1 MSEATNSKKLNE
13 LRKSIDDID
22 AAIVNLLAERMA
34 VCKQVAAVKAETATA
49 VMQPQRVREVLNL
62 RRQWAIDKQVDP
74 DFTEQLFRI
83 LLAETHRIEIAE
95 VRTEPAPNKTADALR
110 SALDTV
116 ACRIDHVV
124 VAVANLTAAIQFLTS
139 LGFKVTPTQDSAIVT
154 ADAGGVTVVL
164 VGPGDP
170 GVDAHLATHGSGVQH
185 IAIEVLN
192 AGFVQQA
199 LKAANVPLLT
209 DVIVDADGHEQVFT
223 VLDPST
229 GVQLG
234 FISRTG
240 HRVPISGDNVRA
252 LFRALS
258 KPAS

>member
-1 MSEATNSKKLNE
+1 
-13 LRKSIDDID
+13 
-22 AAIVNLLAERMA
+22 
-34 VCKQVAAVKAETATA
+34 
-49 VMQPQRVREVLNL
+49 
-62 RRQWAIDKQVDP
+62 
-74 DFTEQLFRI
+74 
-83 LLAETHRIEIAE
+83 
-95 VRTEPAPNKTADALR
+95 
-110 SALDTV
+110 
-116 ACRIDHVV
+116 
-124 VAVANLTAAIQFLTS
+124 
-139 LGFKVTPTQDSAIVT
+139 VT

-170 GVDAHLATHGSGVQH
+170 GVNAHLATHGSGVQH

>member
-1 MSEATNSKKLNE
+1 MVAPLSDLNS
-13 LRKSIDDID
+13 LRKKIDEID
-22 AAIVNLLAERMA
+22 AAIVDLLAQRMA
-34 VCKQVAAVKAETATA
+34 VCKDVAAVKAQSATA
-49 VMQPQRVREVLNL
+49 VMQPQRVREVLSM

-95 VRTEPAPNKTADALR
+95 DRIEPAPSKTADAVR

-124 VAVANLTAAIQFLTS
+124 VAVADLPAAIKFLSS
-139 LGFKVTPTQDSAIVT
+139 LGFKTTPTQDSAIVT

-170 GVDAHLATHGSGVQH
+170 GVDAHLSTHGSGVQH

-199 LKAANVPLLT
+199 LAEAKVPLLT

-240 HRVPISGDNVRA
+240 HRVPISGQNVRA
-252 LFRALS
+252 LFRALT
-258 KPAS
+258 K

>member
-1 MSEATNSKKLNE
+1 MNDMTGKKNLAE
-13 LRKSIDDID
+13 LRQNID
-22 AAIVNLLAERMA
+22 AIDEAIVNLLAERMA
-34 VCKQVAAVKAETATA
+34 VCKQVASVKAETAKP
-49 VMQPQRVREVLNL
+49 VMQPDRVREVLNL
-62 RRQWAIDKQVDP
+62 RRQWSIDKDVDP

-95 VRTEPAPNKTADALR
+95 VRTEPAPNKNADSLR

-124 VAVANLTAAIQFLTS
+124 VAVANLKAAIDFLTS
-139 LGFKVTPTQDSAIVT
+139 LGFKTSPTQDEAIFI
-154 ADAGGVTVVL
+154 ADAGGVSVVL

-199 LKAANVPLLT
+199 LAKANVPLLT
-209 DVIVDADGHEQVFT
+209 DVIIDADGHEQVFT

-240 HRVPISGDNVRA
+240 HRVPISGQNVRS
-252 LFRALS
+252 LFRALANP
-258 KPAS
+258 KK